1 LPLSLPSSIPD
12 APKVVLRSAR
22 FLTIIAAQL
31 VFGFGWSLFL
41 VSPKFLTQVLG
52 ASAADIGA
60 TSATVSFAAA
70 LGVAFVTTRIDRTRR
85 RNLYFLGA
93 SLLAVCSLGFLAVDR
108 LGPLVYLLQ
117 AGIGA
122 SFVLAFNATMALVA
136 DAAPPERLGQAFG
149 IQGAANLSMNA
160 VSSAVAESVAD
171 RFGWRAVFMIA
182 AGSAVVSLLFG
193 FAIREEDPQ
202 GAADQ
207 GRAPYGDMARLFVVS
222 ALIGATFTAMFTFQQ
237 PYALS
242 LGARKVSSFFV
253 GFTVAALVMRLG
265 FGGLSDKLG
274 RRRVLLAS
282 LCVYAA
288 VPLAIA
294 RMRVGLLWAYGAGL
308 GTAHGV
314 LYPTL
319 NAVAAE
325 RSAPRAR
332 GRILAVLNGSFNAG
346 GALGATAWG
355 LIAERVGYSAVF
367 LFASAVSALSF
378 GVLLRDSPARSPIE
392 SQEKNV
398 RMHSR

>member
-1 LPLSLPSSIPD
+1 
-12 APKVVLRSAR
+12 VLRSFR
-22 FLTIIAAQL
+22 FLAIIAAQL

-41 VSPKFLTQVLG
+41 VSPKFLSQVLG
-52 ASAADIGA
+52 ASASEIGA
-60 TSATVSFAAA
+60 TSATVGFAAA
-70 LGVAFVTTRIDRTRR
+70 AGVAFVTTRIDRARR

-93 SLLAVCSLGFLAVDR
+93 SLLAVCSLGFLMVDR

-122 SFVLAFNATMALVA
+122 SFVLAFNATTALVA
-136 DAAPPERLGQAFG
+136 DVAPPERLGQAFG

-171 RFGWRAVFMIA
+171 RYGWHAVFMLA
-182 AGSAVVSLLFG
+182 AGSAVVSLLTG
-193 FAIREEDPQ
+193 LAIREERPGE
-202 GAADQ
+202 GASSP
-207 GRAPYGDMARLFVVS
+207 GRAPYADMARLFVVS
-222 ALIGATFTAMFTFQQ
+222 ALIGASFNAMFTFQQ
-237 PYALS
+237 PYALA

-265 FGGLSDKLG
+265 FGGLGDRLG
-274 RRRVLLAS
+274 RRRVALAS
-282 LCVYAA
+282 LCIYVA
-288 VPLAIA
+288 VPLAMA
-294 RMRVGLLWAYGAGL
+294 DLHVAMLWAYGAGL

-319 NAVAAE
+319 NALAAE
-325 RSAPRAR
+325 RSLPRAR

-355 LIAERVGYSAVF
+355 FIAERLGYSAVF
-367 LFASAVSALSF
+367 IFASAVSALSF
-378 GVLLRDSPARSPIE
+378 AALLRESLGRSPIE

-398 RMHSR
+398 RMQSR